1 MESLV
6 SPTSPLPLHLSRG
19 PKFLTWP
26 LWLPPLFPPRAFS
39 PLSLSCLSLSS
50 KYPAL
55 PSYTLIC
62 ALEVPGNPKFLKKLE
77 LSRVSGV
84 KTTEHLYSAAPCPS
98 LYHSAFSASSLLKT
112 FSCLPHFFLPSQALP
127 WWHYFR
133 ATQNPPKK
141 HLDLF
146 IILSKSLF
154 SLQMLSVVKLDS
166 YYNVNN
172 RWNWLIKHL
181 YKNNIM
187 NLEFPPYSQE
197 TRSSLFL
204 KPNKQT

>member
-6 SPTSPLPLHLSRG
+6 SPPSPLPLHLPRG

-26 LWLPPLFPPRAFS
+26 LWLPPLLPPRAFS
-39 PLSLSCLSLSS
+39 PLSLSVVCLFHLSTLLFLLR
-50 KYPAL
+50 A
-55 PSYTLIC
+55 LIC

-98 LYHSAFSASSLLKT
+98 LYHSASPASSLLKT

-141 HLDLF
+141 RLDLF
-146 IILSKSLF
+146 ILLSKKLVQPSNAF
-154 SLQMLSVVKLDS
+154 SC
-166 YYNVNN
+166 
-172 RWNWLIKHL
+172 
-181 YKNNIM
+181 
-187 NLEFPPYSQE
+187 
-197 TRSSLFL
+197 
-204 KPNKQT
+204 